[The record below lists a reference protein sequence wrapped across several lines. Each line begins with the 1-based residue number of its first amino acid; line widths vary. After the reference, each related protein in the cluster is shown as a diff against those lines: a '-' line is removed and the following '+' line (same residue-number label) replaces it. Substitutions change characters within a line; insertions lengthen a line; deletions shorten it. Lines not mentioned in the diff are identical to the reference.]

1 MKQLLI
7 CIPLFLFA
15 CKTENKNVSNLSLP
29 FKERGI
35 NLMDSVTRQF
45 EWNEQTLQIKYRE
58 YSDKEWSFQSPV
70 LFSVDEEGKT
80 IDSLQLFERR
90 PYVGTD
96 TYYLP
101 WIEISKKGII
111 TTTDTSFYYTSK
123 PAKTNNKE
131 QLEVQEMYRER
142 AIHVEIVKISS
153 HGKFSKIRKHIYF

>member
-7 CIPLFLFA
+7 CTPLLLFA
-15 CKTENKNVSNLSLP
+15 CTSKTENVSNQSLP

-58 YSDKEWSFQSPV
+58 REYSGKGYYAQSPI
-70 LFSVDEEGKT
+70 LLSVDEEGKT

-101 WIEISKKGII
+101 WIEISKTGIV
-111 TTTDTSFYYTSK
+111 TRTDTSYYYAYRPLKNDSK
-123 PAKTNNKE
+123 EKIQA
-131 QLEVQEMYRER
+131 QEMYRER
-142 AIHVEIVKISS
+142 AIHVEKFKISPL
-153 HGKFSKIRKHIYF
+153 GKFSKMR